1 MSWPE
6 ELPTPVAPTEAYPS
20 AQNDP
25 PRDLR
30 GRFIARLEAR
40 GSYPNWVLFAALGGM
55 FATTFPI
62 TILTIALGSIAR
74 EFHVSETTI
83 AWVITAPMLCSAVTL
98 PLLGKLGDLHGHRR
112 IFLLGFAA
120 ATLTAVATAFA
131 WSAASLIALR
141 TLAAVVGGATGP
153 ASMALIFGVYDPSER
168 VRAMGWWSMTG
179 AAAPALGLVLGGP
192 LVDLLGWRVVFLL
205 QAVLSVAALALAAL
219 VLRETERHR
228 VRFDLAGA
236 GALGIAVGGFMFALA
251 RVRDAALL
259 SPSVFGAFA
268 IGLAAVALF
277 VRIERRTA
285 EPLLELEFFA
295 RPNFTAPMLANAF
308 QGAAYMG
315 AFVLAPLVLLE
326 IFGFTISQ
334 AAGIML
340 LRTLTLALASPLGGR
355 LGVALGERTAATVGS
370 LILTASLALIAWS
383 AGHGELLG
391 FGAGLV
397 LQGLGYGLGLPSLN
411 SAVANAVPE
420 RDLGIASAGSRL
432 TGTVGTAFGITAL
445 TLVYGGHNA
454 GPAFQTAF
462 LAGAGFA
469 ALSLVAA
476 WFMQDEGKEPCLD
489 ATRSA

>member
-6 ELPTPVAPTEAYPS
+6 ELPTQAAPSPARPGM
-20 AQNDP
+20 
-25 PRDLR
+25 R

-40 GSYPNWVLFAALGGM
+40 GSYPNWVLFAALSGM

-62 TILTIALGSIAR
+62 TILTIALKSIAA
-74 EFHVSETTI
+74 EFAVRETTI

-98 PLLGKLGDLHGHRR
+98 PLMGKLGDLHGHRR
-112 IFLLGFAA
+112 IFLLGFGA
-120 ATLTAVATAFA
+120 ATVTAVATAFA
-131 WSAASLIALR
+131 WSAISLIGLR
-141 TLAAVVGGATGP
+141 TVAAVVGGATAP
-153 ASMALIFGVYDPSER
+153 ASMALIFGVYPPGER

-179 AAAPALGLVLGGP
+179 AAAPALGLILGGP

-205 QAVLSVAALALAAL
+205 QAVLSVVALALAAL

-236 GALGIAVGGFMFALA
+236 GALALAVGGFMLSLA
-251 RVRDAALL
+251 RVRDVSLL
-259 SPSVFGAFA
+259 SPWVSGPVLLGALG
-268 IGLAAVALF
+268 IVLF
-277 VRIERRTA
+277 VRIERRTP
-285 EPLLELEFFA
+285 EPLLELDFF
-295 RPNFTAPMLANAF
+295 RNRNFTAPMLSNAF

-326 IFGFTISQ
+326 IFGFSISQ

-340 LRTLTLALASPLGGR
+340 LRTLTLTLASPVGGR
-355 LGVALGERTAATVGS
+355 LGMRIGERGAAIVGS
-370 LILTASLALIAWS
+370 VILTSSLLVIAWA
-383 AGHGELLG
+383 AGEGELLA

-397 LQGLGYGLGLPSLN
+397 LQGLGHGLALPSLS

-420 RDLGIASAGSRL
+420 RDLGIAAAGSRL
-432 TGTVGTAFGITAL
+432 TGTVGTAFGITVL
-445 TLVYGGHNA
+445 TLVYGGVNE
-454 GPAFQTAF
+454 GPAFATAY

-469 ALSLVAA
+469 ALSAAAA
-476 WFMQDEGKEPCLD
+476 WLMQEPREGACPD